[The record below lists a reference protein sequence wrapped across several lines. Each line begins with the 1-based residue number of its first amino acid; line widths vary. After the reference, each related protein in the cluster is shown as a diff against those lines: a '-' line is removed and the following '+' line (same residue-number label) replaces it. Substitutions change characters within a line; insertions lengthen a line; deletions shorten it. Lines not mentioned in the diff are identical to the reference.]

1 MAEVLHRQV
10 QHDATVADRRPEVV
24 VTRANQPEGLHR
36 IVVVGGGAAGLELVT
51 RLGDRLGRRRRGRR
65 PRSTTAAP
73 PTGDRGFESISLQR
87 RVVSQRRR
95 MPNGKAPT
103 CRTAFCSAPPC
114 HGGVFDSRRWVSRS
128 FPVRTGTSPFEASGK
143 VLFVHTLRGPPQ

>member
-51 RLGDRLGRRRRGRR
+51 RLGDRLGRRRRPSAR
-65 PRSTTAAP
+65 PVPVP
-73 PTGDRGFESISLQR
+73 PPPRASARPPPR
-87 RVVSQRRR
+87 RVLFL
-95 MPNGKAPT
+95 APEA
-103 CRTAFCSAPPC
+103 RG
-114 HGGVFDSRRWVSRS
+114 HG
-128 FPVRTGTSPFEASGK
+128 P
-143 VLFVHTLRGPPQ
+143 